1 MAESRRLEGPLP
13 GGGVVTFD
21 AGLPIAAHAEEI
33 ADLIEANQVVVVA
46 GETGSG
52 KTTQLP
58 KICLALGR
66 SRIAHTQPRRIA
78 ARSVAE
84 RVAEEMGVDLG
95 AQVGYQVRFTRRATS
110 ETALTV
116 MTDGVL
122 LAEISHDRDL
132 RAHDTI
138 IIDEAHER
146 SLNIDFLLGYLKQ
159 LLPRRPDLKVIIT
172 SATIDTARFSAH
184 FDDAPVIEVSGRT
197 YPVEVRYRPLD
208 PSERV
213 LPDEDDDTDGDPE
226 GDGPSDPGSAGGPG
240 TAGATDGEVIDQV
253 TGVCRAVQELTH
265 EGDGDILVFLAGE
278 QEIRETAE
286 ALADLKLS
294 HTEILP
300 LFARLSAA
308 EQHRVFTPHTGR
320 RIVLATNVAETS
332 LTVPGIRYVV
342 DPGTA
347 RISRYS
353 VRTKVQRLP
362 IEPVSQASANQRAG
376 RCGRVAPGICIR
388 LYSEDDF
395 ASRPEFTEPEI
406 LRTNLAAVIL
416 QMAEARLGAITDFP
430 FVEAPD
436 RSRIN
441 DGIRLL
447 DELGALK
454 PGHRNA
460 PRLTRIGHQLAR
472 VPLDPRL
479 GRMMLEGAARGSLS
493 EVLVIVAALSIRD
506 VRERPAE
513 KREEAD
519 SFHRRFATEGNL
531 LTTLSAVDAA
541 AGNRVGDWSRV
552 RQSAPV
558 QGRTPS
564 GPPPRHT
571 PHTNTR
577 PGSVPRPGPSAE
589 KGTDTASIDEGGD
602 IMAIHR
608 LWRYLSHQRSRM
620 GSSAFRRMCRA
631 EYINYLRVREWDD
644 LHNQLRQIARELG
657 LRANNSPAPT
667 DRVIVALLSG
677 LLSHIGLAEVRE
689 PSGRGR
695 RRSIGPR
702 EYLGARGTRF
712 AINPGSLL
720 ARRNPEF
727 VVAVELVETSRLW
740 ARTVA
745 PIRPEWVEEVAGP
758 LIKRTWS
765 APHWAASTASVVA
778 TERATLFGVPLWAD
792 RRVNY
797 GRIDP
802 TVSREIFIR
811 SALVERDWHSRH
823 GFLKHNDRVRD
834 EAADLEERSRQRGL
848 VADDD
853 AIFAFYDRRVPEG
866 IVSGSHFDAWWRR
879 VDDRHQ
885 LDLDLDDLVDPDS
898 VDADDFPDQWT
909 VDDLTLPVRYV
920 FDPGSGHDGVTVTIP
935 LALLNRV
942 PTEPFTWQV
951 PGLRTELATELIRSL
966 PKPIRTQLVPAP
978 DRAREALSWLDEHD
992 GDRRAA
998 FTSELGRALRALTGV
1013 VVADDDWDTS
1023 RIPAHLRV
1031 GFDVVDAEGH
1041 TVERHEKRGKAAGGP
1056 TTGKGRGAASG
1067 KHPGQD
1073 YATGRSRTVARSE
1086 DLDSLRTE
1094 LAPKVSRSLTRAA
1107 RQPQVHGAT
1116 TWTFGTLP
1124 ERIDLSRRGA
1134 DAVGYPCLVDEGA
1147 GVGTTVRDSVASQ
1160 RASHAAGVVRLL
1172 LLTLPDPTKWVV
1184 AHMDNRTKLALATS
1198 PYPSV
1203 PALLADARRKAV
1215 SSAAH
1220 AGDLSEVRDSGAFD
1234 ALALTVR
1241 QEQADVMA
1249 RVVRTAG
1256 AVCSATVAA
1265 RRAIATV
1272 ADPVTRQDMTDQV
1285 DDLVF
1290 ENFISATPDPWYD
1303 YMPRW
1308 LEGVSVRVESLA
1320 TSPGR
1325 DPDRMA
1331 ELEPL
1336 LAEYDALCAE
1346 QPEGALP
1353 PQVEEIGFML
1363 EELRVQYFAQRLGTR
1378 VTVSPKRIRRAIARA
1393 RG

>member
-1 MAESRRLEGPLP
+1 MPNSRLEGELP

-21 AGLPIAAHAEEI
+21 TDLPIAAHADEI
-33 ADLIEANQVVVVA
+33 ADLIKHHQVVVVA

-66 SRIAHTQPRRIA
+66 RQIAHTQPRRIA

-84 RVAEEMGVDLG
+84 RVAEEMGVELG
-95 AQVGYQVRFTRRATS
+95 EQVGYQVRFTRRAS
-110 ETALTV
+110 SDTALTV

-132 RAHDTI
+132 CAHDTI

-172 SATIDTARFSAH
+172 SATIDTTRFSAH

-208 PSERV
+208 PSEQIR
-213 LPDEDDDTDGDPE
+213 PDDEDDIDDEDE
-226 GDGPSDPGSAGGPG
+226 LLHRPSAPSLTSPD
-240 TAGATDGEVIDQV
+240 DEVVDQV
-253 TGVCRAVQELTH
+253 TGICRAVQELCR
-265 EGDGDILVFLAGE
+265 EESGDILVFLAGE

-286 ALADLKLS
+286 ALADLNLS
-294 HTEILP
+294 NTEVLP

-332 LTVPGIRYVV
+332 LTVPGIRYVI

-388 LYSEDDF
+388 LYSQTSFE
-395 ASRPEFTEPEI
+395 SRPEFTEPEI

-416 QMAEARLGAITDFP
+416 QMAQARLGAITDFP

-454 PGHRNA
+454 PGHRDA
-460 PRLTRIGHQLAR
+460 PRLTKIGHQLAR

-479 GRMMLEGAARGSLS
+479 GRMLLEGARQGSLA

-506 VRERPAE
+506 VRERPAD

-519 SFHRRFATEGNL
+519 AFHRRFATEANL
-531 LTTLSAVDAA
+531 LQTLQAA
-541 AGNRVGDWSRV
+541 DNTDNNQVGDWSQV
-552 RQSAPV
+552 RRQHIHQEAANTAKP
-558 QGRTPS
+558 
-564 GPPPRHT
+564 GPPARHT
-571 PHTNTR
+571 PHTR
-577 PGSVPRPGPSAE
+577 GKISPRPQAG
-589 KGTDTASIDEGGD
+589 GIDEGGD

-608 LWRYLSHQRSRM
+608 LWRYLRHQRRQM

-644 LHNQLRQIARELG
+644 LHGQLRQIAKELH
-657 LRANNSPAPT
+657 LEVNRTSAPT
-667 DRVIVALLSG
+667 DRVLVALLSG
-677 LLSHIGLAEVRE
+677 LLSHIGLVQLRQPAKRHGQR
-689 PSGRGR
+689 P
-695 RRSIGPR
+695 GPQ
-702 EYLGARGTRF
+702 EYLGARGTKF

-720 ARRNPEF
+720 ARKSPEL

-745 PIRPEWVEEVAGP
+745 AVQPEWVEEVAGP
-758 LIKRTWS
+758 LIRRSW
-765 APHWAASTASVVA
+765 AVPHWAASTASVVA
-778 TERATLFGVPLWAD
+778 TERGTLFGVPLWAD
-792 RRVNY
+792 RRVTY

-802 TVSREIFIR
+802 VASRQIFIR
-811 SALVERDWHSRH
+811 SALVERNWRSDH

-834 EAADLEERSRQRGL
+834 EAADLEERSRQRDL

-853 AIFAFYDRRVPEG
+853 AIFAFYDRRIPDG

-879 VDDRHQ
+879 VQDRHQ
-885 LDLDLDDLVDPDS
+885 LDLSIDDLVDSGS
-898 VDADDFPDQWT
+898 VDADAFPDHWK
-909 VDDLTLPVRYV
+909 VGNLELPVRYV
-920 FDPGSGHDGVTVTIP
+920 FEPGSGHDGVTVTIP
-935 LALLNRV
+935 LALLNQV
-942 PTEPFTWQV
+942 PTAPFSWQV
-951 PGLRTELATELIRSL
+951 PGLRTELATELIRAL
-966 PKPIRTQLVPAP
+966 PKRIRTQLVPAP
-978 DRAREALSWLDEHD
+978 DRARAALTWLEDHD
-992 GDRRAA
+992 ADRHAP
-998 FTSELGRALRALTGV
+998 FTNELGRALRTLTGV
-1013 VVADDDWDTS
+1013 IINPDDWNIAA
-1023 RIPAHLRV
+1023 IPAHLRI
-1031 GFDVVDAEGH
+1031 GFDITDAEGRP
-1041 TVERHEKRGKAAGGP
+1041 VGKKSKKN
-1056 TTGKGRGAASG
+1056 GKDKLKGSQSASI
-1067 KHPGQD
+1067 
-1073 YATGRSRTVARSE
+1073 ARSE
-1086 DLDSLRTE
+1086 DLEALQIV
-1094 LAPKVSRSLTRAA
+1094 LAPKVSQSLTKAA
-1107 RQPQVHGAT
+1107 GQPQIHGAKE
-1116 TWTFGTLP
+1116 WTFDP
-1124 ERIDLSRRGA
+1124 IPKRVDLSRKGP
-1134 DAVGYPCLVDEGA
+1134 DAVGYPCLVDEGDS
-1147 GVGTTVRDSVASQ
+1147 VGTTVLDTPRAQ
-1160 RASHAAGVVRLL
+1160 RTSHASGVVKLL
-1172 LLTLPDPTKWVV
+1172 VLNLPDPTKWVV
-1184 AHMDNRTKLALATS
+1184 THMDNATKLALATS

-1203 PALLADARRKAV
+1203 PALLADARHKAV
-1215 SSAAH
+1215 ASVAQEK
-1220 AGDLSEVRDSGAFD
+1220 AGDLSGIRDKKTFD
-1234 ALALTVR
+1234 DLALVVR
-1241 QEQADVMA
+1241 QDQADRMA

-1256 AVCSATVAA
+1256 RILSRVVAA
-1265 RRAIATV
+1265 RQALATV
-1272 ADPVTRQDMTDQV
+1272 SDPAIHADIVAQI

-1303 YMPRW
+1303 DMPRW
-1308 LEGVSVRVESLA
+1308 IQGVSVRIESLM
-1320 TSPGR
+1320 TNPSR
-1325 DPDRMA
+1325 DPRQMA

-1336 LAEYDALCAE
+1336 LADYDALCEE
-1346 QPEGALP
+1346 QPAGKLP
-1353 PQVEEIGFML
+1353 AEVEEIGFML
-1363 EELRVQYFAQRLGTR
+1363 EELRVQYFAQKLGTR
-1378 VTVSPKRIRRAIARA
+1378 VSVSPKRIRMAIAKLS
-1393 RG
+1393 

>member
-1 MAESRRLEGPLP
+1 MPNSRLEGELP

-21 AGLPIAAHAEEI
+21 TDLPIAAHADEI
-33 ADLIEANQVVVVA
+33 ADLIKHHQVVVVA

-66 SRIAHTQPRRIA
+66 RQIAHTQPRRIA

-84 RVAEEMGVDLG
+84 RVAEEMGVELG
-95 AQVGYQVRFTRRATS
+95 EQVGYQVRFTRRAS
-110 ETALTV
+110 SDTALTV

-132 RAHDTI
+132 CAHDTI

-208 PSERV
+208 PSEQIR
-213 LPDEDDDTDGDPE
+213 PDDEDDIDDEDE
-226 GDGPSDPGSAGGPG
+226 LLHRPSAPSLTSPD
-240 TAGATDGEVIDQV
+240 DEVVDQV
-253 TGVCRAVQELTH
+253 TGICRAVQELCR
-265 EGDGDILVFLAGE
+265 EESGDILVFLAGE

-286 ALADLKLS
+286 ALADLNLS
-294 HTEILP
+294 NTEVLP

-332 LTVPGIRYVV
+332 LTVPGIRYVI

-388 LYSEDDF
+388 LYSQTSFE
-395 ASRPEFTEPEI
+395 SRPEFTEPEI

-416 QMAEARLGAITDFP
+416 QMAQARLGAITDFP

-454 PGHRNA
+454 PGHRDA
-460 PRLTRIGHQLAR
+460 PRLTKIGHQLAR

-479 GRMMLEGAARGSLS
+479 GRMLLEGARQGSLA

-506 VRERPAE
+506 VRERPAD

-519 SFHRRFATEGNL
+519 AFHRRFATEANL
-531 LTTLSAVDAA
+531 LQTLQAA
-541 AGNRVGDWSRV
+541 DNTDNNQVGDWSQV
-552 RQSAPV
+552 RRQHIHQEAANTAKP
-558 QGRTPS
+558 
-564 GPPPRHT
+564 GPPARHT
-571 PHTNTR
+571 PHTR
-577 PGSVPRPGPSAE
+577 GKISPRPQAG
-589 KGTDTASIDEGGD
+589 GIDEGGD

-608 LWRYLSHQRSRM
+608 LWRYLRHQRRQM

-644 LHNQLRQIARELG
+644 LHGQLRQIAKELH
-657 LRANNSPAPT
+657 LEVNRTSAPT
-667 DRVIVALLSG
+667 DRVLVALLSG
-677 LLSHIGLAEVRE
+677 LLSHIGLVQVRQ
-689 PSGRGR
+689 PAKRHGQRP
-695 RRSIGPR
+695 GPQ
-702 EYLGARGTRF
+702 EYLGARGTKF

-720 ARRNPEF
+720 ARKSPEL

-745 PIRPEWVEEVAGP
+745 AVQPEWVEEVAGP
-758 LIKRTWS
+758 LIRRSW
-765 APHWAASTASVVA
+765 AVPHWAASTASVVA
-778 TERATLFGVPLWAD
+778 TERGTLFGVPLWAD
-792 RRVNY
+792 RRVTY

-802 TVSREIFIR
+802 VASRQIFIR
-811 SALVERDWHSRH
+811 SALVERNWRSDH

-853 AIFAFYDRRVPEG
+853 AIFAFYDRRIPDG

-879 VDDRHQ
+879 VQDRHQ
-885 LDLDLDDLVDPDS
+885 LDLSIDDLVDSGS
-898 VDADDFPDQWT
+898 VDADAFPDHWK
-909 VDDLTLPVRYV
+909 VGNLELPVRYV
-920 FDPGSGHDGVTVTIP
+920 FEPGSGHDGVTVTIP
-935 LALLNRV
+935 LALLNQV
-942 PTEPFTWQV
+942 PTAPFSWQV
-951 PGLRTELATELIRSL
+951 PGLRTELATELIRAL
-966 PKPIRTQLVPAP
+966 PKRIRTQLVPAP
-978 DRAREALSWLDEHD
+978 DRARAALTWLEDHD
-992 GDRRAA
+992 ADRHAP
-998 FTSELGRALRALTGV
+998 FTNELGRALRTLTGV
-1013 VVADDDWDTS
+1013 IINPDDWNIAA
-1023 RIPAHLRV
+1023 IPAHLRI
-1031 GFDVVDAEGH
+1031 GFDITDAEGRP
-1041 TVERHEKRGKAAGGP
+1041 VGKKSKNN
-1056 TTGKGRGAASG
+1056 GKDKLKGSQPA
-1067 KHPGQD
+1067 PI
-1073 YATGRSRTVARSE
+1073 ARSE
-1086 DLDSLRTE
+1086 DLDALQTD
-1094 LAPKVSRSLTRAA
+1094 LAPKVSQSLTKAA
-1107 RQPQVHGAT
+1107 GQPQIHGAKE
-1116 TWTFGTLP
+1116 WTFDP
-1124 ERIDLSRRGA
+1124 IPKRVDLSRKGP
-1134 DAVGYPCLVDEGA
+1134 DAVGYPCLVDEGDS
-1147 GVGTTVRDSVASQ
+1147 VGTTVLDTPRAQ
-1160 RASHAAGVVRLL
+1160 RTSHASGVVKLL
-1172 LLTLPDPTKWVV
+1172 VLNLPDPTKWVV
-1184 AHMDNRTKLALATS
+1184 THMDNATKLALATS

-1203 PALLADARRKAV
+1203 PALLADARHKAV
-1215 SSAAH
+1215 ASVAQEK
-1220 AGDLSEVRDSGAFD
+1220 AGDLSGIRDKKTFD
-1234 ALALTVR
+1234 DLALVVR
-1241 QEQADVMA
+1241 QDQADRMA

-1256 AVCSATVAA
+1256 RILSRVVAA
-1265 RRAIATV
+1265 RQALATV
-1272 ADPVTRQDMTDQV
+1272 SDPAIHADIVAQI

-1303 YMPRW
+1303 DMPRW
-1308 LEGVSVRVESLA
+1308 IQGVSVRIESLM
-1320 TSPGR
+1320 TNPSR
-1325 DPDRMA
+1325 DPRQMA

-1336 LAEYDALCAE
+1336 LADYDALCEE
-1346 QPEGALP
+1346 QPAGKLP
-1353 PQVEEIGFML
+1353 AEVEEIGFML
-1363 EELRVQYFAQRLGTR
+1363 EELRVQYFAQKLGTR
-1378 VTVSPKRIRRAIARA
+1378 VSVSPKRIRMAIAKLS
-1393 RG
+1393 

>member
-1 MAESRRLEGPLP
+1 MPNSRLEGELP

-21 AGLPIAAHAEEI
+21 TDLPIAAHADEI
-33 ADLIEANQVVVVA
+33 ADLIKHHQVVVVA

-66 SRIAHTQPRRIA
+66 RQIAHTQPRRIA

-84 RVAEEMGVDLG
+84 RVAEEMGVELG
-95 AQVGYQVRFTRRATS
+95 EQVGYQVRFTRRAS
-110 ETALTV
+110 SDTALTV

-132 RAHDTI
+132 CAHDTI

-208 PSERV
+208 PSEQIR
-213 LPDEDDDTDGDPE
+213 PDDEDDIDDEDE
-226 GDGPSDPGSAGGPG
+226 LLHRPSAPSLTSPD
-240 TAGATDGEVIDQV
+240 DEVVDQV
-253 TGVCRAVQELTH
+253 TGICRAVQELCR
-265 EGDGDILVFLAGE
+265 EESGDILVFLAGE

-286 ALADLKLS
+286 ALADLNLS
-294 HTEILP
+294 NTEVLP

-332 LTVPGIRYVV
+332 LTVPGIRYVI

-388 LYSEDDF
+388 LYSQTSFE
-395 ASRPEFTEPEI
+395 SRPEFTEPEI

-416 QMAEARLGAITDFP
+416 QMAQARLGAITDFP

-454 PGHRNA
+454 PGHRDA
-460 PRLTRIGHQLAR
+460 PRLTKIGHQLAR

-479 GRMMLEGAARGSLS
+479 GRMLLEGARQGSLA

-506 VRERPAE
+506 VRERPAD

-519 SFHRRFATEGNL
+519 AFHRRFATEANL
-531 LTTLSAVDAA
+531 LQTLQAA
-541 AGNRVGDWSRV
+541 DNTDNNQVGDWSQV
-552 RQSAPV
+552 RRQHIHQEAANTAKP
-558 QGRTPS
+558 
-564 GPPPRHT
+564 GPPARHT
-571 PHTNTR
+571 PHTR
-577 PGSVPRPGPSAE
+577 GKISPRPQAG
-589 KGTDTASIDEGGD
+589 GIDEGGD

-608 LWRYLSHQRSRM
+608 LWRYLRHQRRQM

-644 LHNQLRQIARELG
+644 LHGQLRQIAKELH
-657 LRANNSPAPT
+657 LEVNRTSAPT
-667 DRVIVALLSG
+667 DRVLVALLSG
-677 LLSHIGLAEVRE
+677 LLSHIGLVQVRQSAKRHGQR
-689 PSGRGR
+689 P
-695 RRSIGPR
+695 GPQ
-702 EYLGARGTRF
+702 EYLGARGTKF

-720 ARRNPEF
+720 ARKSPEL

-745 PIRPEWVEEVAGP
+745 AVQPEWVEEVAGP
-758 LIKRTWS
+758 LIRRSW
-765 APHWAASTASVVA
+765 AVPHWAASTASVVA
-778 TERATLFGVPLWAD
+778 TERGTLFGVPLWAD
-792 RRVNY
+792 RRVTY

-802 TVSREIFIR
+802 VASRQIFIR
-811 SALVERDWHSRH
+811 SALVERNWRSDH

-853 AIFAFYDRRVPEG
+853 AIFAFYDRRIPDG

-879 VDDRHQ
+879 VQDRHQ
-885 LDLDLDDLVDPDS
+885 LDLSIDDLVDSGS
-898 VDADDFPDQWT
+898 VDADAFPDHWK
-909 VDDLTLPVRYV
+909 VGNLELPVRYV
-920 FDPGSGHDGVTVTIP
+920 FEPGSGHDGVTVTIP
-935 LALLNRV
+935 LALLNQV
-942 PTEPFTWQV
+942 PTAPFSWQV
-951 PGLRTELATELIRSL
+951 PGLRTELATELIRAL
-966 PKPIRTQLVPAP
+966 PKRIRTQLVPAP
-978 DRAREALSWLDEHD
+978 DRARAALTWLEDHD
-992 GDRRAA
+992 ADRHAP
-998 FTSELGRALRALTGV
+998 FTNELGRALRTLTGV
-1013 VVADDDWDTS
+1013 IINPDDWNIAA
-1023 RIPAHLRV
+1023 IPAHLRI
-1031 GFDVVDAEGH
+1031 GFDITDAEGRP
-1041 TVERHEKRGKAAGGP
+1041 VGKKSKKN
-1056 TTGKGRGAASG
+1056 GKDKLKGSQSASI
-1067 KHPGQD
+1067 
-1073 YATGRSRTVARSE
+1073 ARSE
-1086 DLDSLRTE
+1086 DLEVLQIV
-1094 LAPKVSRSLTRAA
+1094 LAPKVSQSLTKAA
-1107 RQPQVHGAT
+1107 GQPQIHGAKE
-1116 TWTFGTLP
+1116 WTFDP
-1124 ERIDLSRRGA
+1124 IPKRVDLSRKGP
-1134 DAVGYPCLVDEGA
+1134 DAVGYPCLVDEGDS
-1147 GVGTTVRDSVASQ
+1147 VGTTVLDTPRAQ
-1160 RASHAAGVVRLL
+1160 RTSHASGVVKLL
-1172 LLTLPDPTKWVV
+1172 VLNLPDPTKWVV
-1184 AHMDNRTKLALATS
+1184 THMDNATKLALATS

-1203 PALLADARRKAV
+1203 PALLADARHKAV
-1215 SSAAH
+1215 ASVAQEK
-1220 AGDLSEVRDSGAFD
+1220 AGDLSGIRDKKTFD
-1234 ALALTVR
+1234 DLALVVR
-1241 QEQADVMA
+1241 QDQADRMA

-1256 AVCSATVAA
+1256 RILSRVVAA
-1265 RRAIATV
+1265 RQALATV
-1272 ADPVTRQDMTDQV
+1272 SDPAIHADIVAQI

-1303 YMPRW
+1303 DMPRW
-1308 LEGVSVRVESLA
+1308 IQGVSVRIESLM
-1320 TSPGR
+1320 TNPSR
-1325 DPDRMA
+1325 DPRQMA

-1336 LAEYDALCAE
+1336 LADYDALCEE
-1346 QPEGALP
+1346 QPAGKLP
-1353 PQVEEIGFML
+1353 AEVEEIGFML
-1363 EELRVQYFAQRLGTR
+1363 EELRVQYFAQKLGTR
-1378 VTVSPKRIRRAIARA
+1378 VSVSPKRIRMAIAKLS
-1393 RG
+1393 

>member
-1 MAESRRLEGPLP
+1 MPNSRLEGELP

-21 AGLPIAAHAEEI
+21 TDLPIAAHADEI
-33 ADLIEANQVVVVA
+33 ADLIKHHQVVVVA

-66 SRIAHTQPRRIA
+66 RQIAHTQPRRIA

-84 RVAEEMGVDLG
+84 RVAEEMGVELG
-95 AQVGYQVRFTRRATS
+95 EQVGYQVRFTRRAS
-110 ETALTV
+110 SDTALTV

-132 RAHDTI
+132 CAHDTI

-172 SATIDTARFSAH
+172 SATIDTTRFSAH

-208 PSERV
+208 PSEQIR
-213 LPDEDDDTDGDPE
+213 PDDEDDIDDEDE
-226 GDGPSDPGSAGGPG
+226 LLHRPSAPSLTSPD
-240 TAGATDGEVIDQV
+240 DEVVDQV
-253 TGVCRAVQELTH
+253 TGICRAVQELCR
-265 EGDGDILVFLAGE
+265 EESGDILVFLAGE

-286 ALADLKLS
+286 ALADLNLS
-294 HTEILP
+294 NTEVLP

-332 LTVPGIRYVV
+332 LTVPGIRYVI

-388 LYSEDDF
+388 LYSQTSFE
-395 ASRPEFTEPEI
+395 SRPEFTEPEI

-416 QMAEARLGAITDFP
+416 QMAQARLGAITDFP

-454 PGHRNA
+454 PGHRDA
-460 PRLTRIGHQLAR
+460 PRLTKIGHQLAR

-479 GRMMLEGAARGSLS
+479 GRMLLEGARQGSLA

-506 VRERPAE
+506 VRERPAD

-519 SFHRRFATEGNL
+519 AFHRRFATEANL
-531 LTTLSAVDAA
+531 LQTLQAA
-541 AGNRVGDWSRV
+541 DNTDNNQVGDWSQV
-552 RQSAPV
+552 RRQHIHQEAANTAKP
-558 QGRTPS
+558 
-564 GPPPRHT
+564 GPPARHT
-571 PHTNTR
+571 PHTR
-577 PGSVPRPGPSAE
+577 GKISPRPQAG
-589 KGTDTASIDEGGD
+589 GIDEGGD

-608 LWRYLSHQRSRM
+608 LWRYLRHQRRQM

-644 LHNQLRQIARELG
+644 LHGQLRQIAKELH
-657 LRANNSPAPT
+657 LEVNRTSAPT
-667 DRVIVALLSG
+667 DRVLVALLSG
-677 LLSHIGLAEVRE
+677 LLSHIGLVQVRQ
-689 PSGRGR
+689 PAKRHGQRP
-695 RRSIGPR
+695 GPQ
-702 EYLGARGTRF
+702 EYLGARGTKF

-720 ARRNPEF
+720 ARKSPEL

-745 PIRPEWVEEVAGP
+745 AVQPEWVEEVAGP
-758 LIKRTWS
+758 LIRRSW
-765 APHWAASTASVVA
+765 AVPHWAASTASVVA
-778 TERATLFGVPLWAD
+778 TERGTLFGVPLWAD
-792 RRVNY
+792 RRVTY

-802 TVSREIFIR
+802 VASRQIFIR
-811 SALVERDWHSRH
+811 SALVERNWRSDH

-834 EAADLEERSRQRGL
+834 EAADLEERSRQRDL

-853 AIFAFYDRRVPEG
+853 AIFAFYDRRIPDG

-879 VDDRHQ
+879 VQDRHQ
-885 LDLDLDDLVDPDS
+885 LDLSIDDLVDSGS
-898 VDADDFPDQWT
+898 VDADAFPDHWK
-909 VDDLTLPVRYV
+909 VGNLELPVRYV
-920 FDPGSGHDGVTVTIP
+920 FVPGSGHDGVTVTIP
-935 LALLNRV
+935 LALLNQV
-942 PTEPFTWQV
+942 PTAPFSWQV
-951 PGLRTELATELIRSL
+951 PGLRTELATELIRAL
-966 PKPIRTQLVPAP
+966 PKRIRTQLVPAP
-978 DRAREALSWLDEHD
+978 DRARAALTWLEDHD
-992 GDRRAA
+992 ADRHAP
-998 FTSELGRALRALTGV
+998 FTNELGRALRTLTGV
-1013 VVADDDWDTS
+1013 IINPDDWNIAA
-1023 RIPAHLRV
+1023 IPAHLRI
-1031 GFDVVDAEGH
+1031 GFDITDAEGRP
-1041 TVERHEKRGKAAGGP
+1041 VGKKSRKN
-1056 TTGKGRGAASG
+1056 GKDKLKGSQSASI
-1067 KHPGQD
+1067 
-1073 YATGRSRTVARSE
+1073 ARSE
-1086 DLDSLRTE
+1086 DLEVLQIV
-1094 LAPKVSRSLTRAA
+1094 LAPKVSQSLTKAA
-1107 RQPQVHGAT
+1107 GQPQIHGAKE
-1116 TWTFGTLP
+1116 WTFDP
-1124 ERIDLSRRGA
+1124 IPKRVDLSRKGP
-1134 DAVGYPCLVDEGA
+1134 DAVGYPCLVDEGDS
-1147 GVGTTVRDSVASQ
+1147 VGTTVLDTPRAQ
-1160 RASHAAGVVRLL
+1160 RTSHASGVVKLL
-1172 LLTLPDPTKWVV
+1172 VLNLPDPTKWVV
-1184 AHMDNRTKLALATS
+1184 THMDNATKLALATS

-1203 PALLADARRKAV
+1203 PALLADARHKAV
-1215 SSAAH
+1215 ASVAQEK
-1220 AGDLSEVRDSGAFD
+1220 AGDLSGIRDKKTFD
-1234 ALALTVR
+1234 DLALVVR
-1241 QEQADVMA
+1241 QDQADRMA

-1256 AVCSATVAA
+1256 RILSRVVAA
-1265 RRAIATV
+1265 RQALATV
-1272 ADPVTRQDMTDQV
+1272 SDPAIHADIVAQIN
-1285 DDLVF
+1285 DLVF

-1303 YMPRW
+1303 DMPRW
-1308 LEGVSVRVESLA
+1308 IQGVSVRIESLM
-1320 TSPGR
+1320 TNPSR
-1325 DPDRMA
+1325 DPRQMA

-1336 LAEYDALCAE
+1336 LADYDALCEE
-1346 QPEGALP
+1346 QPAGKLP
-1353 PQVEEIGFML
+1353 AEVEEIGFML
-1363 EELRVQYFAQRLGTR
+1363 EELRVQYFAQKLGTR
-1378 VTVSPKRIRRAIARA
+1378 VSVSPKRIRMAIAKLS
-1393 RG
+1393 

>member
-1 MAESRRLEGPLP
+1 MPNSRLEGELP

-21 AGLPIAAHAEEI
+21 TDLPIAAHADEI
-33 ADLIEANQVVVVA
+33 ADLIKHHQVVVVA

-66 SRIAHTQPRRIA
+66 RQIAHTQPRRIA

-84 RVAEEMGVDLG
+84 RVAEEMGVELG
-95 AQVGYQVRFTRRATS
+95 EQVGYQVRFTRRAS
-110 ETALTV
+110 SDTALTV

-132 RAHDTI
+132 CAHDTI

-208 PSERV
+208 PSEQIR
-213 LPDEDDDTDGDPE
+213 PDDEDDIDDEDE
-226 GDGPSDPGSAGGPG
+226 LLHRPSAPSLTSPD
-240 TAGATDGEVIDQV
+240 DEVVDQV
-253 TGVCRAVQELTH
+253 TGICRAVQELCR
-265 EGDGDILVFLAGE
+265 EESGDILVFLAGE

-286 ALADLKLS
+286 ALADLNLS
-294 HTEILP
+294 NTEVLP

-332 LTVPGIRYVV
+332 LTVPGIRYVI

-388 LYSEDDF
+388 LYSQTSFE
-395 ASRPEFTEPEI
+395 SRPEFTEPEI

-416 QMAEARLGAITDFP
+416 QMAQARLGAITDFP

-454 PGHRNA
+454 PGHRDA
-460 PRLTRIGHQLAR
+460 PRLTKIGHQLAR

-479 GRMMLEGAARGSLS
+479 GRMLLEGARQGSLA

-506 VRERPAE
+506 VRERPAD

-519 SFHRRFATEGNL
+519 AFHRRFATEANL
-531 LTTLSAVDAA
+531 LQTLQAA
-541 AGNRVGDWSRV
+541 DNTDNNRVGDWSQV
-552 RQSAPV
+552 RRQHIHQEAANTAKP
-558 QGRTPS
+558 
-564 GPPPRHT
+564 GPPARHT
-571 PHTNTR
+571 PHTR
-577 PGSVPRPGPSAE
+577 GKISPRPQAG
-589 KGTDTASIDEGGD
+589 GIDEGGD

-608 LWRYLSHQRSRM
+608 LWRYLRHQRRQM

-644 LHNQLRQIARELG
+644 LHGQLRQIAKELH
-657 LRANNSPAPT
+657 LEVNRTSAPT
-667 DRVIVALLSG
+667 DRVLVALLSG
-677 LLSHIGLAEVRE
+677 LLSHIGLVQVRQ
-689 PSGRGR
+689 PAKRHGQRP
-695 RRSIGPR
+695 GPQ
-702 EYLGARGTRF
+702 EYLGARGTKF

-720 ARRNPEF
+720 ARKSPEL

-745 PIRPEWVEEVAGP
+745 AVQPEWVEEVAGP
-758 LIKRTWS
+758 LIRRSW
-765 APHWAASTASVVA
+765 AVPHWAASTASVVA
-778 TERATLFGVPLWAD
+778 TERGTLFGVPLWAD
-792 RRVNY
+792 RRVTY

-802 TVSREIFIR
+802 VASRQIFIR
-811 SALVERDWHSRH
+811 SALVERNWRSDH

-834 EAADLEERSRQRGL
+834 EAADLEERSRQRDL

-853 AIFAFYDRRVPEG
+853 AIFAFYDRRIPDG

-879 VDDRHQ
+879 VQDRHQ
-885 LDLDLDDLVDPDS
+885 LDLSIDDLVDSGS
-898 VDADDFPDQWT
+898 VDADAFPDHWK
-909 VDDLTLPVRYV
+909 VGNLELPVRYV
-920 FDPGSGHDGVTVTIP
+920 FEPGSGHDGVTVTIP
-935 LALLNRV
+935 LALLNQV
-942 PTEPFTWQV
+942 PTAPFSWQV
-951 PGLRTELATELIRSL
+951 PGLRTELATELIRAL
-966 PKPIRTQLVPAP
+966 PKRIRTQLVPAP
-978 DRAREALSWLDEHD
+978 DRARAALTWLEDHD
-992 GDRRAA
+992 ADRHAP
-998 FTSELGRALRALTGV
+998 FTNELGRALRTLTGV
-1013 VVADDDWDTS
+1013 IINPDDWNIAA
-1023 RIPAHLRV
+1023 IPAHLRI
-1031 GFDVVDAEGH
+1031 GFDITDAEGRP
-1041 TVERHEKRGKAAGGP
+1041 VGKKSRKN
-1056 TTGKGRGAASG
+1056 GKDKLKGSQSASI
-1067 KHPGQD
+1067 
-1073 YATGRSRTVARSE
+1073 ARSE
-1086 DLDSLRTE
+1086 DLEALQIV
-1094 LAPKVSRSLTRAA
+1094 LAPKVSQSLTKAA
-1107 RQPQVHGAT
+1107 GQPQIHGAKE
-1116 TWTFGTLP
+1116 WTFDP
-1124 ERIDLSRRGA
+1124 IPKRVDLSRKGP
-1134 DAVGYPCLVDEGA
+1134 DAVGYPCLVDEGDS
-1147 GVGTTVRDSVASQ
+1147 VGTTVLDTPRAQ
-1160 RASHAAGVVRLL
+1160 RTSHASGVVKLL
-1172 LLTLPDPTKWVV
+1172 ILNLPDPTKWVV
-1184 AHMDNRTKLALATS
+1184 THMDNATKLALATS

-1203 PALLADARRKAV
+1203 SALLADARHKAV
-1215 SSAAH
+1215 ASVAQEK
-1220 AGDLSEVRDSGAFD
+1220 AGDLSGIRDKKTFD
-1234 ALALTVR
+1234 DLALVVR
-1241 QEQADVMA
+1241 QDQADRMA

-1256 AVCSATVAA
+1256 RILSRVVAA
-1265 RRAIATV
+1265 RQALATV
-1272 ADPVTRQDMTDQV
+1272 SDPAIHADIVAQI

-1303 YMPRW
+1303 DMPRW
-1308 LEGVSVRVESLA
+1308 IQGVSVRIESLM
-1320 TSPGR
+1320 TNPSS
-1325 DPDRMA
+1325 DPRQMA

-1336 LAEYDALCAE
+1336 LADYDALCEE
-1346 QPEGALP
+1346 QPAGKLP
-1353 PQVEEIGFML
+1353 AEVEEIGFML
-1363 EELRVQYFAQRLGTR
+1363 EELRVQYFAQKLGTR
-1378 VTVSPKRIRRAIARA
+1378 VSVSPKRIRMAIAKLS
-1393 RG
+1393 

>member
-1 MAESRRLEGPLP
+1 MPNSRLEGELP

-21 AGLPIAAHAEEI
+21 TDLPIAAHADEI
-33 ADLIEANQVVVVA
+33 ADLIKHHQVVVVA

-66 SRIAHTQPRRIA
+66 RQIAHTQPRRIA

-84 RVAEEMGVDLG
+84 RVAEEMGVELG
-95 AQVGYQVRFTRRATS
+95 EQVGYQVRFTRRAS
-110 ETALTV
+110 SDTALTV

-132 RAHDTI
+132 CAHDTI

-208 PSERV
+208 PSEQIR
-213 LPDEDDDTDGDPE
+213 PDDEDDIDDEDE
-226 GDGPSDPGSAGGPG
+226 LLHRPSAPSLTSPD
-240 TAGATDGEVIDQV
+240 DEVVDQV
-253 TGVCRAVQELTH
+253 TGICRAVQELCR
-265 EGDGDILVFLAGE
+265 EESGDILVFLAGE

-286 ALADLKLS
+286 ALADLNLS
-294 HTEILP
+294 NTEVLP

-332 LTVPGIRYVV
+332 LTVPGIRYVI

-388 LYSEDDF
+388 LYSQTSFE
-395 ASRPEFTEPEI
+395 SRPEFTEPEI

-416 QMAEARLGAITDFP
+416 QMAQARLGAITDFP

-454 PGHRNA
+454 PGHRDA
-460 PRLTRIGHQLAR
+460 PRLTKIGHQLAR

-479 GRMMLEGAARGSLS
+479 GRMLLEGARQGSLA

-506 VRERPAE
+506 VRERPAD

-519 SFHRRFATEGNL
+519 AFHRRFATEANL
-531 LTTLSAVDAA
+531 LQTLQAA
-541 AGNRVGDWSRV
+541 DNTDNNQVGDWSQV
-552 RQSAPV
+552 RRQHIHQEAANTAKP
-558 QGRTPS
+558 
-564 GPPPRHT
+564 GPPARHT
-571 PHTNTR
+571 PHTR
-577 PGSVPRPGPSAE
+577 GKISPRPQAG
-589 KGTDTASIDEGGD
+589 GIDEGGD

-608 LWRYLSHQRSRM
+608 LWRYLRHQRRQM

-644 LHNQLRQIARELG
+644 LHGQLRQIAKELH
-657 LRANNSPAPT
+657 LEVNRTSAPT
-667 DRVIVALLSG
+667 DRVLVALLSG
-677 LLSHIGLAEVRE
+677 LLSHIGLVQVRQ
-689 PSGRGR
+689 PAKRHGQRP
-695 RRSIGPR
+695 GPQ
-702 EYLGARGTRF
+702 EYLGARGTKF

-720 ARRNPEF
+720 ARKSPEL

-745 PIRPEWVEEVAGP
+745 AVQPEWVEEVAGP
-758 LIKRTWS
+758 LIRRSW
-765 APHWAASTASVVA
+765 AVPHWAASTASVVA
-778 TERATLFGVPLWAD
+778 TERGTLFGVPLWAD
-792 RRVNY
+792 RRVTY

-802 TVSREIFIR
+802 VASRQIFIR
-811 SALVERDWHSRH
+811 SALVERNWRSDH

-834 EAADLEERSRQRGL
+834 EAADLEERSRQRDL

-853 AIFAFYDRRVPEG
+853 AIFAFYDRRIPDG

-879 VDDRHQ
+879 VQDRHQ
-885 LDLDLDDLVDPDS
+885 LDLSIDDLVDSGS
-898 VDADDFPDQWT
+898 VDADAFPDHWK
-909 VDDLTLPVRYV
+909 VGNLELPVRYV
-920 FDPGSGHDGVTVTIP
+920 FEPGSGHDGVTVTIP
-935 LALLNRV
+935 LALLNQV
-942 PTEPFTWQV
+942 PTAPFSWQV
-951 PGLRTELATELIRSL
+951 PGLRTELATELIRAL
-966 PKPIRTQLVPAP
+966 PKRIRTQLVPAP
-978 DRAREALSWLDEHD
+978 DRARAALTWLEDHD
-992 GDRRAA
+992 ADRHAP
-998 FTSELGRALRALTGV
+998 FTNELGRALRTLTGV
-1013 VVADDDWDTS
+1013 IINPDDWNIAA
-1023 RIPAHLRV
+1023 IPAHLRI
-1031 GFDVVDAEGH
+1031 GFDITDAEGRP
-1041 TVERHEKRGKAAGGP
+1041 VGKKSKKN
-1056 TTGKGRGAASG
+1056 GKDKLKGSQPALI
-1067 KHPGQD
+1067 
-1073 YATGRSRTVARSE
+1073 ARSE
-1086 DLDSLRTE
+1086 DLDALQTD
-1094 LAPKVSRSLTRAA
+1094 LAPKVSQSLTKAA
-1107 RQPQVHGAT
+1107 GQPQIHGAKE
-1116 TWTFGTLP
+1116 WTFDP
-1124 ERIDLSRRGA
+1124 IPKRVDLSRKGP
-1134 DAVGYPCLVDEGA
+1134 DAVGYPCLVDEGDS
-1147 GVGTTVRDSVASQ
+1147 VGTTVLDTPRAQ
-1160 RASHAAGVVRLL
+1160 RTSHASGVVKLL
-1172 LLTLPDPTKWVV
+1172 VLNLPDPTKWVV
-1184 AHMDNRTKLALATS
+1184 THMDNATKLALATS

-1203 PALLADARRKAV
+1203 PALLADARHKAV
-1215 SSAAH
+1215 ASVAQEK
-1220 AGDLSEVRDSGAFD
+1220 AGDLSGIRDKKTFD
-1234 ALALTVR
+1234 DLALVVR
-1241 QEQADVMA
+1241 QDQADRMA

-1256 AVCSATVAA
+1256 RILSRVVAA
-1265 RRAIATV
+1265 RQALATV
-1272 ADPVTRQDMTDQV
+1272 SDPAIHADIVAQIN
-1285 DDLVF
+1285 DLVF

-1303 YMPRW
+1303 DMPRW
-1308 LEGVSVRVESLA
+1308 IQGVSVRIESLM
-1320 TSPGR
+1320 TNPSR
-1325 DPDRMA
+1325 DPRQMA

-1336 LAEYDALCAE
+1336 LADYDALCEE
-1346 QPEGALP
+1346 QPAGKLP
-1353 PQVEEIGFML
+1353 AEVEEIGFML
-1363 EELRVQYFAQRLGTR
+1363 EELRVQYFAQKLGTR
-1378 VTVSPKRIRRAIARA
+1378 VSVSPKRIRMAIAKLS
-1393 RG
+1393 

>member
-1 MAESRRLEGPLP
+1 MPNSRLEGELP

-21 AGLPIAAHAEEI
+21 TDLPIAAHADEI
-33 ADLIEANQVVVVA
+33 ADLIKHHQVVVVA

-66 SRIAHTQPRRIA
+66 RQIAHTQPRRIA

-84 RVAEEMGVDLG
+84 RVAEEMGVELG
-95 AQVGYQVRFTRRATS
+95 EQVGYQVRFTRRAS
-110 ETALTV
+110 SDTALTV

-132 RAHDTI
+132 CAHDTI

-208 PSERV
+208 PSEQIR
-213 LPDEDDDTDGDPE
+213 PDDEDDIDDEDE
-226 GDGPSDPGSAGGPG
+226 LLHRPSAPSLTSPD
-240 TAGATDGEVIDQV
+240 DEVVDQV
-253 TGVCRAVQELTH
+253 TGICRAVQELCR
-265 EGDGDILVFLAGE
+265 EESGDILVFLAGE

-286 ALADLKLS
+286 ALADLNLS
-294 HTEILP
+294 NTEVLP

-332 LTVPGIRYVV
+332 LTVPGIRYVI

-353 VRTKVQRLP
+353 VRTKVQCLP

-388 LYSEDDF
+388 LYSQTSFE
-395 ASRPEFTEPEI
+395 SRPEFTEPEI

-416 QMAEARLGAITDFP
+416 QMAQARLGAITDFP

-454 PGHRNA
+454 PGHRDA
-460 PRLTRIGHQLAR
+460 PRLTKIGHQLAR

-479 GRMMLEGAARGSLS
+479 GRMLLEGARQGSLA

-506 VRERPAE
+506 VRERPAD

-519 SFHRRFATEGNL
+519 AFHRRFATEANL
-531 LTTLSAVDAA
+531 LQTLQAA
-541 AGNRVGDWSRV
+541 DNTDNNQVGDWSQV
-552 RQSAPV
+552 RRQHIHQEAANTAKP
-558 QGRTPS
+558 
-564 GPPPRHT
+564 GPPARHT
-571 PHTNTR
+571 PHTR
-577 PGSVPRPGPSAE
+577 GKISPRPQAG
-589 KGTDTASIDEGGD
+589 GIDEGGD

-608 LWRYLSHQRSRM
+608 LWRYLRHQRRQM

-644 LHNQLRQIARELG
+644 LHGQLRQIAKELH
-657 LRANNSPAPT
+657 LEVNRTSAPT
-667 DRVIVALLSG
+667 DRVLVALLSG
-677 LLSHIGLAEVRE
+677 LLSHIGLVQVRQ
-689 PSGRGR
+689 PAKRHGQRP
-695 RRSIGPR
+695 GPQ
-702 EYLGARGTRF
+702 EYLGARGTKF

-720 ARRNPEF
+720 ARKSPEL

-745 PIRPEWVEEVAGP
+745 AVQPEWVEEVAGP
-758 LIKRTWS
+758 LIRRSW
-765 APHWAASTASVVA
+765 AVPHWAASTASVVA
-778 TERATLFGVPLWAD
+778 TERGTLFGVPLWAD
-792 RRVNY
+792 RRVTY

-802 TVSREIFIR
+802 VASRQIFIR
-811 SALVERDWHSRH
+811 SALVERNWRSDH

-853 AIFAFYDRRVPEG
+853 AIFAFYDRRIPDG

-879 VDDRHQ
+879 VQDRHQ
-885 LDLDLDDLVDPDS
+885 LDLSIDDLVDSGS
-898 VDADDFPDQWT
+898 VDADAFPDHWK
-909 VDDLTLPVRYV
+909 VGNLELPVRYV
-920 FDPGSGHDGVTVTIP
+920 FEPGSGHDGVTVTIP
-935 LALLNRV
+935 LALLNQV
-942 PTEPFTWQV
+942 PTAPFSWQV
-951 PGLRTELATELIRSL
+951 PGLRTELATELIRAL
-966 PKPIRTQLVPAP
+966 PKRIRTQLVPAP
-978 DRAREALSWLDEHD
+978 DRARAALTWLEDHD
-992 GDRRAA
+992 ADRHAP
-998 FTSELGRALRALTGV
+998 FTNELGRALRTLTGV
-1013 VVADDDWDTS
+1013 IINPDDWNIAA
-1023 RIPAHLRV
+1023 IPAHLRI
-1031 GFDVVDAEGH
+1031 GFDITDAEGRP
-1041 TVERHEKRGKAAGGP
+1041 VGKKSRKN
-1056 TTGKGRGAASG
+1056 GKDKLKGSQSASI
-1067 KHPGQD
+1067 
-1073 YATGRSRTVARSE
+1073 ARSE
-1086 DLDSLRTE
+1086 DLEALQIV
-1094 LAPKVSRSLTRAA
+1094 LAPKVSQSLTKAA
-1107 RQPQVHGAT
+1107 GQPQIHGAKE
-1116 TWTFGTLP
+1116 WTFDP
-1124 ERIDLSRRGA
+1124 IPKRVDLSRKGP
-1134 DAVGYPCLVDEGA
+1134 DAVGYPCLVDEGDS
-1147 GVGTTVRDSVASQ
+1147 VGTTVLDTPRAQ
-1160 RASHAAGVVRLL
+1160 RTSHASGVVKLL
-1172 LLTLPDPTKWVV
+1172 VLNLPDPTKWVV
-1184 AHMDNRTKLALATS
+1184 THMDNATKLALATS

-1203 PALLADARRKAV
+1203 PALLADARHKAV
-1215 SSAAH
+1215 ASVAQEK
-1220 AGDLSEVRDSGAFD
+1220 AGDLSGIRDKKTFD
-1234 ALALTVR
+1234 DLALVVR
-1241 QEQADVMA
+1241 QDQADRMA

-1256 AVCSATVAA
+1256 RILSRVVAA
-1265 RRAIATV
+1265 RQALATV
-1272 ADPVTRQDMTDQV
+1272 SDPAIHADIVAQIN
-1285 DDLVF
+1285 DLVF

-1303 YMPRW
+1303 DMPRW
-1308 LEGVSVRVESLA
+1308 IQGVSVRIESLM
-1320 TSPGR
+1320 TNPSR
-1325 DPDRMA
+1325 DPRQMA

-1336 LAEYDALCAE
+1336 LADYDALCEE
-1346 QPEGALP
+1346 QPAGKLP
-1353 PQVEEIGFML
+1353 AAVEEIGFML
-1363 EELRVQYFAQRLGTR
+1363 EELRVQYFAQKLGTR
-1378 VTVSPKRIRRAIARA
+1378 VSVSPKRIRMAIAKLS
-1393 RG
+1393 

>member
-1 MAESRRLEGPLP
+1 MPNSRLEGELP

-21 AGLPIAAHAEEI
+21 TDLPIAAHADEI
-33 ADLIEANQVVVVA
+33 ADLIKHHQVVVVA

-66 SRIAHTQPRRIA
+66 RQIAHTQPRRIA

-84 RVAEEMGVDLG
+84 RVAEEMGVELG
-95 AQVGYQVRFTRRATS
+95 EQVGYQVRFTRRAS
-110 ETALTV
+110 SDTALTV

-132 RAHDTI
+132 CAHDTI

-208 PSERV
+208 PSEQIR
-213 LPDEDDDTDGDPE
+213 PDDEDDIDDEDE
-226 GDGPSDPGSAGGPG
+226 LLHRPSAPSLTSPD
-240 TAGATDGEVIDQV
+240 DEVVDQV
-253 TGVCRAVQELTH
+253 TGICRAVQELCR
-265 EGDGDILVFLAGE
+265 EESGDILVFLAGE

-286 ALADLKLS
+286 ALADLNLS
-294 HTEILP
+294 NTEVLP

-332 LTVPGIRYVV
+332 LTVPGIRYVI

-388 LYSEDDF
+388 LYSQTSFE
-395 ASRPEFTEPEI
+395 SRPEFTEPEI

-416 QMAEARLGAITDFP
+416 QMAQARLGAITDFP

-454 PGHRNA
+454 PGHRDA
-460 PRLTRIGHQLAR
+460 PRLTKIGHQLAR

-479 GRMMLEGAARGSLS
+479 GRMLLEGARQGSLA

-506 VRERPAE
+506 VRERPAD

-519 SFHRRFATEGNL
+519 AFHRRFATEANL
-531 LTTLSAVDAA
+531 LQTLQAA
-541 AGNRVGDWSRV
+541 DNTDNNQVGDWSQV
-552 RQSAPV
+552 RRQHIHQEAANTAKP
-558 QGRTPS
+558 
-564 GPPPRHT
+564 GPPARHT
-571 PHTNTR
+571 PHTR
-577 PGSVPRPGPSAE
+577 GKISPRPQAG
-589 KGTDTASIDEGGD
+589 GIDEGGD

-608 LWRYLSHQRSRM
+608 LWRYLRHQRRQM

-644 LHNQLRQIARELG
+644 LHGQLRQIAKELH
-657 LRANNSPAPT
+657 LEVNRTSAPT
-667 DRVIVALLSG
+667 DRVLVALLSG
-677 LLSHIGLAEVRE
+677 LLSHIGLVQVRQ
-689 PSGRGR
+689 PAKRHGQRP
-695 RRSIGPR
+695 GPQ
-702 EYLGARGTRF
+702 EYLGARGTKF

-720 ARRNPEF
+720 ARKSPEL

-745 PIRPEWVEEVAGP
+745 AVQPEWVEEVAGP
-758 LIKRTWS
+758 LIRRSW
-765 APHWAASTASVVA
+765 AVPHWAASTASVVA
-778 TERATLFGVPLWAD
+778 TERGTLFGVPLWAD
-792 RRVNY
+792 RRVTY

-802 TVSREIFIR
+802 VASRQIFIR
-811 SALVERDWHSRH
+811 SALVERNWRSDH

-834 EAADLEERSRQRGL
+834 EAADLEERSRQRDL

-853 AIFAFYDRRVPEG
+853 AIFAFYDRRIPDG

-879 VDDRHQ
+879 VQDRHQ
-885 LDLDLDDLVDPDS
+885 LDLSIDDLVDSGS
-898 VDADDFPDQWT
+898 VDADAFPDHWK
-909 VDDLTLPVRYV
+909 VGNLELPVRYV
-920 FDPGSGHDGVTVTIP
+920 FEPGSGHDGVTVTIP
-935 LALLNRV
+935 LALLNQV
-942 PTEPFTWQV
+942 PTAPFSWQV
-951 PGLRTELATELIRSL
+951 PGLRTELATELIRAL
-966 PKPIRTQLVPAP
+966 PKRIRTQLVPAP
-978 DRAREALSWLDEHD
+978 DRARAALTWLEDHD
-992 GDRRAA
+992 ADRHAP
-998 FTSELGRALRALTGV
+998 FTNELGRALRTLTGV
-1013 VVADDDWDTS
+1013 IINPDDWNTAA
-1023 RIPAHLRV
+1023 IPAHLRI
-1031 GFDVVDAEGH
+1031 GFDITDAEGRP
-1041 TVERHEKRGKAAGGP
+1041 VGKKSRKN
-1056 TTGKGRGAASG
+1056 GKDKLKGSQSASI
-1067 KHPGQD
+1067 
-1073 YATGRSRTVARSE
+1073 ARSE
-1086 DLDSLRTE
+1086 DLDALQTD
-1094 LAPKVSRSLTRAA
+1094 LAPKVSQSLTKAA
-1107 RQPQVHGAT
+1107 GQPQIHGAKE
-1116 TWTFGTLP
+1116 WTFDP
-1124 ERIDLSRRGA
+1124 IPKRVDLSRKGP
-1134 DAVGYPCLVDEGA
+1134 DAVGYPCLVDEGDS
-1147 GVGTTVRDSVASQ
+1147 VGTTVLDTPRAQ
-1160 RASHAAGVVRLL
+1160 RTSHASGVVKLL
-1172 LLTLPDPTKWVV
+1172 VLNLPDPTKWVV
-1184 AHMDNRTKLALATS
+1184 THMDNATKLALATS

-1203 PALLADARRKAV
+1203 PALLADARHKAV
-1215 SSAAH
+1215 ASVAQEK
-1220 AGDLSEVRDSGAFD
+1220 AGDLSGIRDKKTFD
-1234 ALALTVR
+1234 DLALVVR
-1241 QEQADVMA
+1241 QDQADRMA

-1256 AVCSATVAA
+1256 RILSRVVAA
-1265 RRAIATV
+1265 RQALATV
-1272 ADPVTRQDMTDQV
+1272 SDPAIHADIVAQI

-1303 YMPRW
+1303 DMPRW
-1308 LEGVSVRVESLA
+1308 IQGVSVRIESLM
-1320 TSPGR
+1320 TNPSR
-1325 DPDRMA
+1325 DPRQMA

-1336 LAEYDALCAE
+1336 LADYDALCEE
-1346 QPEGALP
+1346 QPAGKLP
-1353 PQVEEIGFML
+1353 AEVEEIGFML
-1363 EELRVQYFAQRLGTR
+1363 EELRVQYFAQKLGTR
-1378 VTVSPKRIRRAIARA
+1378 VSVSPKRIRMAIAKLS
-1393 RG
+1393 

>member
-1 MAESRRLEGPLP
+1 MPDSRLEGELP
-13 GGGVVTFD
+13 GGGVVAFD
-21 AGLPIAAHAEEI
+21 TELPIAAHADEI
-33 ADLIEANQVVVVA
+33 ADLIQSHQVVVVA

-66 SRIAHTQPRRIA
+66 RHIAHTQPRRIA

-95 AQVGYQVRFTRRATS
+95 EQVGYQVRFTRRATS
-110 ETALTV
+110 DTALTV

-172 SATIDTARFSAH
+172 SATIDTARFAAH

-208 PSERV
+208 PSEQIRTDSE
-213 LPDEDDDTDGDPE
+213 LSSTNDDDDEDFLELPSSPDPT
-226 GDGPSDPGSAGGPG
+226 
-240 TAGATDGEVIDQV
+240 TANDEVLDQV
-253 TGVCRAVQELTH
+253 TGICRAVEELTQ
-265 EGDGDILVFLAGE
+265 EGDGDILIFLAGE
-278 QEIRETAE
+278 QEIRETAD
-286 ALADLKLS
+286 ALSDLALS
-294 HTEILP
+294 NTEILP

-308 EQHRVFTPHTGR
+308 EQHRVFTPHSGR

-332 LTVPGIRYVV
+332 LTVPGIRYVI

-362 IEPVSQASANQRAG
+362 IEPISQASANQRAG

-388 LYSEDDF
+388 LYSEADF
-395 ASRPEFTEPEI
+395 ESRPEFTEPEI

-416 QMAEARLGAITDFP
+416 QMAQARLGAITDFP

-454 PGHRNA
+454 TGHRDA
-460 PRLTRIGHQLAR
+460 PRLTKIGHQLAR

-479 GRMMLEGAARGSLS
+479 GRMLLEGAQQGSLA

-506 VRERPAE
+506 VRERPVE

-519 SFHRRFATEGNL
+519 SFHRRFATEANL
-531 LTTLSAVDAA
+531 LQTLQAA
-541 AGNRVGDWSRV
+541 DNADNNRAGDWSHV
-552 RQSAPV
+552 RQQVHQQSANTSEPQPV
-558 QGRTPS
+558 R
-564 GPPPRHT
+564 RT
-571 PHTNTR
+571 PHTPAERRTR
-577 PGSVPRPGPSAE
+577 QPQPGG
-589 KGTDTASIDEGGD
+589 IDEGGD

-608 LWRYLSHQRSRM
+608 LWRYLRHQRRHM
-620 GSSAFRRMCRA
+620 GSSAFRRMCRD

-644 LHNQLRQIARELG
+644 LHGQLCQIAKELH
-657 LRANNSPAPT
+657 LEINRTPAPT
-667 DRVIVALLSG
+667 DRVLVALLSG
-677 LLSHIGLAEVRE
+677 LLSHIGLVQIRE
-689 PSGRGR
+689 SSKRRGR
-695 RRSIGPR
+695 RPGPQ
-702 EYLGARGTRF
+702 EYIGARGTKF

-720 ARRNPEF
+720 ARKSPEL
-727 VVAVELVETSRLW
+727 VVAVELVETTRLW

-745 PIRPEWVEEVAGP
+745 AIRPEWVEEVAGP
-758 LIKRTWS
+758 LIKRSWE

-802 TVSREIFIR
+802 VVSRQIFIR
-811 SALVERDWHSRH
+811 SALVERDWRSHH

-879 VDDRHQ
+879 VQDRHQ
-885 LDLDLDDLVDPDS
+885 LDLSLDDLVDSDS
-898 VDADDFPDQWT
+898 VDADAFPDHWQ
-909 VDDLTLPVRYV
+909 VGNLDLPVRYV
-920 FDPGSGHDGVTVTIP
+920 FEPGSGHDGVTVTIP
-935 LALLNRV
+935 LALLNQV
-942 PTEPFTWQV
+942 PTAPFSWQV
-951 PGLRTELATELIRSL
+951 PGLRTELATELIRAL
-966 PKPIRTQLVPAP
+966 PKRIRTQLVPAP
-978 DRAREALSWLDEHD
+978 DRARAALTWLEDN
-992 GDRRAA
+992 GADRQAP
-998 FTSELGRALRALTGV
+998 FTEELGRALRGLTGV
-1013 VVADDDWDTS
+1013 VVETDDWDTGA
-1023 RIPAHLRV
+1023 IPAHLRV
-1031 GFDVVDAEGH
+1031 GFDIVDTEGRA
-1041 TVERHEKRGKAAGGP
+1041 VGKKSKKGGKNKSAFSRP
-1056 TTGKGRGAASG
+1056 T
-1067 KHPGQD
+1067 
-1073 YATGRSRTVARSE
+1073 YVARSE
-1086 DLDSLRTE
+1086 DLESLQAD
-1094 LAPKVSRSLTRAA
+1094 LAPKVSQSLTKAA
-1107 RQPQVHGAT
+1107 GRPQIHGAT
-1116 TWTFGTLP
+1116 RWVFDP
-1124 ERIDLSRRGA
+1124 IPQRVDLSRKGA
-1134 DAVGYPCLVDEGA
+1134 DAVGYPCLVDEGT
-1147 GVGTTVRDSVASQ
+1147 GVGTTVLDTSRAQ
-1160 RASHAAGVVRLL
+1160 RTSHAAGVVRLL
-1172 LLTLPDPTKWVV
+1172 VLTLPDPTKWVV
-1184 AHMDNRTKLALATS
+1184 SHMDNGTKLALSTS
-1198 PYPSV
+1198 PYPTV
-1203 PALLADARRKAV
+1203 PALLADARHKAV
-1215 SSAAH
+1215 DSVAH
-1220 AGDLSEVRDSGAFD
+1220 EKAGDLSGIRTKESFD
-1234 ALALTVR
+1234 DLALAVR
-1241 QEQADVMA
+1241 QGQADRMA

-1256 AVCSATVAA
+1256 TILTRLVEARQALATVS
-1265 RRAIATV
+1265 
-1272 ADPVTRQDMTDQV
+1272 DPVIRADITAQI
-1285 DDLVF
+1285 DDLIF

-1303 YMPRW
+1303 DMARW
-1308 LEGVSVRVESLA
+1308 IQGVSVRIESLM
-1320 TSPGR
+1320 TNPSR
-1325 DPDRMA
+1325 DPRQMA
-1331 ELEPL
+1331 QLEPL
-1336 LAEYDALCAE
+1336 LAEYDDLCEE
-1346 QPEGALP
+1346 QPAGKLP
-1353 PQVEEIGFML
+1353 AEVEEIGFML

-1378 VTVSPKRIRRAIARA
+1378 VTVSPKRIRSAMNKVS
-1393 RG
+1393 

>member
-1 MAESRRLEGPLP
+1 MPDSRLEGELP
-13 GGGVVTFD
+13 GGGVVAFD
-21 AGLPIAAHAEEI
+21 TELPIAAHADEI
-33 ADLIEANQVVVVA
+33 ADLIQNHQVVVVA

-66 SRIAHTQPRRIA
+66 RHIAHTQPRRIA

-95 AQVGYQVRFTRRATS
+95 EQVGFQVRFTRRATS
-110 ETALTV
+110 DTALTV

-208 PSERV
+208 PSEQARV
-213 LPDEDDDTDGDPE
+213 DDDGDEDFSE
-226 GDGPSDPGSAGGPG
+226 RPSAPASSNLNDEVVDQ
-240 TAGATDGEVIDQV
+240 ATGI
-253 TGVCRAVQELTH
+253 CRAVEELIR
-265 EGDGDILVFLAGE
+265 EGRSGDILVFLAGE
-278 QEIRETAE
+278 QEIRETTE
-286 ALADLKLS
+286 ALTDLKLAD
-294 HTEILP
+294 TEILP

-308 EQHRVFTPHTGR
+308 EQHRVFTPHGGR

-332 LTVPGIRYVV
+332 LTVPGIRYVI

-353 VRTKVQRLP
+353 MRTKVQRLP

-388 LYSEDDF
+388 LYSEADF
-395 ASRPEFTEPEI
+395 GSRPEFTEPEI

-416 QMAEARLGAITDFP
+416 QMAQARLGAITDFP

-454 PGHRNA
+454 PGHRDA
-460 PRLTRIGHQLAR
+460 PRLTKIGHQLAR

-479 GRMMLEGAARGSLS
+479 GRMLLEGSTQGSLA

-506 VRERPAE
+506 VRERPVE

-519 SFHRRFATEGNL
+519 SFHRRFACETNL
-531 LTTLSAVDAA
+531 LQTLQAVDNSDN
-541 AGNRVGDWSRV
+541 NRVGDWSQV
-552 RQSAPV
+552 RQSRVRNETTNTLKP
-558 QGRTPS
+558 GTPA
-564 GPPPRHT
+564 RHT
-571 PHTNTR
+571 PHTNSR
-577 PGSVPRPGPSAE
+577 PSKPAAEPQPG
-589 KGTDTASIDEGGD
+589 GIDEGGD

-608 LWRYLSHQRSRM
+608 LWRYLRHQRRQM
-620 GSSAFRRMCRA
+620 GSSAFRRMCRD

-644 LHNQLRQIARELG
+644 LHGQLRQIAKELH
-657 LRANNSPAPT
+657 LEVNRTPAPT
-667 DRVIVALLSG
+667 DRVLVALLSG
-677 LLSHIGLAEVRE
+677 LLSHIGLAQL
-689 PSGRGR
+689 RGSSKR
-695 RRSIGPR
+695 RGQRPGPQ
-702 EYLGARGTRF
+702 EYIGARGTTF

-720 ARRNPEF
+720 ARKSPEL

-745 PIRPEWVEEVAGP
+745 AVQPEWVEEVAGP
-758 LIKRTWS
+758 LIKRTWA
-765 APHWAASTASVVA
+765 APHWAASSASVVA

-792 RRVNY
+792 RHVNY

-802 TVSREIFIR
+802 VVSRQIFIR
-811 SALVERDWHSRH
+811 SALVERDWRSNH
-823 GFLKHNDRVRD
+823 GFLKHNDRIRD
-834 EAADLEERSRQRGL
+834 EAVDLEERSRQRGL

-879 VDDRHQ
+879 VQDRHQ
-885 LDLDLDDLVDPDS
+885 LDLSLDDLVDSDS
-898 VDADDFPDQWT
+898 VDADAFPDHWRIGNL
-909 VDDLTLPVRYV
+909 DLPVRYV
-920 FDPGSGHDGVTVTIP
+920 FEPGSGHDGVTVTIP
-935 LALLNRV
+935 LALLNQV
-942 PTEPFTWQV
+942 PTAPFSWQV
-951 PGLRTELATELIRSL
+951 PGLRTELAIELIRAL

-978 DRAREALSWLDEHD
+978 DRARAALTWLEDNDADREAP
-992 GDRRAA
+992 
-998 FTSELGRALRALTGV
+998 FTEELGRALRALTGV
-1013 VVADDDWDTS
+1013 IVDTDDWNTAV
-1023 RIPAHLRV
+1023 IPAHLRV
-1031 GFDVVDAEGH
+1031 GFDIIDAEGRA
-1041 TVERHEKRGKAAGGP
+1041 VGKE
-1056 TTGKGRGAASG
+1056 SG
-1067 KHPGQD
+1067 KKGMNKSALSQPKHI
-1073 YATGRSRTVARSE
+1073 ARSE
-1086 DLDSLRTE
+1086 DLESLQSD
-1094 LAPKVSRSLTRAA
+1094 LAPKVSQSLTKAA
-1107 RQPQVHGAT
+1107 GRPQIHGAT
-1116 TWTFGTLP
+1116 RWTFDPIP
-1124 ERIDLSRRGA
+1124 ERVDLLRKGA
-1134 DAVGYPCLVDEGA
+1134 DAVGYPCLVDEGTA
-1147 GVGTTVRDSVASQ
+1147 VGTTVLDTPRAQ
-1160 RASHAAGVVRLL
+1160 HASHAAGVVRLL
-1172 LLTLPDPTKWVV
+1172 VLTLPDPTKWVV
-1184 AHMDNRTKLALATS
+1184 SHMDNATKLALATS
-1198 PYPSV
+1198 PYPTV
-1203 PALLADARRKAV
+1203 PALLADARHKAV
-1215 SSAAH
+1215 ASVAH
-1220 AGDLSEVRDSGAFD
+1220 EKADDLSGIRTKESFD
-1234 ALALTVR
+1234 DLSLAVR
-1241 QEQADVMA
+1241 QDQADRMA
-1249 RVVRTAG
+1249 RVVRTVGRILTRVVEARQ
-1256 AVCSATVAA
+1256 ALATVS
-1265 RRAIATV
+1265 
-1272 ADPVTRQDMTDQV
+1272 DPVIRADITAQI

-1303 YMPRW
+1303 DMPRW
-1308 LEGVSVRVESLA
+1308 IQGVSVRIESL
-1320 TSPGR
+1320 TTNPSR
-1325 DPDRMA
+1325 DPRQMA

-1336 LAEYDALCAE
+1336 LAEYDALCEE
-1346 QPEGALP
+1346 QPAGKLP
-1353 PQVEEIGFML
+1353 AEVEEIGFML

-1378 VTVSPKRIRRAIARA
+1378 VTVSPKRIRSAMDKVSSA
-1393 RG
+1393 

>member
-1 MAESRRLEGPLP
+1 MPNSRLEGELP

-21 AGLPIAAHAEEI
+21 TDLPIAAHADEI
-33 ADLIEANQVVVVA
+33 ADLIKHHQVVVVA

-66 SRIAHTQPRRIA
+66 RQIAHTQPRRIA

-84 RVAEEMGVDLG
+84 RVAEEMGVELG
-95 AQVGYQVRFTRRATS
+95 EQVGYQVRFTRRAS
-110 ETALTV
+110 SDTALTV

-132 RAHDTI
+132 CAHDTI

-208 PSERV
+208 PSEQIR
-213 LPDEDDDTDGDPE
+213 PDDEDDIDDEDE
-226 GDGPSDPGSAGGPG
+226 LLHRPSAPSLTSPD
-240 TAGATDGEVIDQV
+240 DEVVDQV
-253 TGVCRAVQELTH
+253 TGICRAVQELCR
-265 EGDGDILVFLAGE
+265 EESGDILVFLAGE

-286 ALADLKLS
+286 ALADLNLS
-294 HTEILP
+294 NTEVLP

-332 LTVPGIRYVV
+332 LTVPGIRYVI

-353 VRTKVQRLP
+353 VRTKVQCLP

-388 LYSEDDF
+388 LYSQTSFE
-395 ASRPEFTEPEI
+395 SRPEFTEPEI

-416 QMAEARLGAITDFP
+416 QMAQARLGAITDFP

-454 PGHRNA
+454 PGHRDA
-460 PRLTRIGHQLAR
+460 PRLTKIGHQLAR

-479 GRMMLEGAARGSLS
+479 GRMLLEGARQGSLA

-506 VRERPAE
+506 VRERPAD

-519 SFHRRFATEGNL
+519 AFHRRFATEANL
-531 LTTLSAVDAA
+531 LQTLQAA
-541 AGNRVGDWSRV
+541 DNTDNNQVGDWSQV
-552 RQSAPV
+552 RRQHIHQEAANTAKP
-558 QGRTPS
+558 
-564 GPPPRHT
+564 GPPARHT
-571 PHTNTR
+571 PHTR
-577 PGSVPRPGPSAE
+577 GKISPRPQAG
-589 KGTDTASIDEGGD
+589 GIDEGGD

-608 LWRYLSHQRSRM
+608 LWRYLRHQRRQM

-644 LHNQLRQIARELG
+644 LHGQLRQIAKELH
-657 LRANNSPAPT
+657 LEVNRTSAPT
-667 DRVIVALLSG
+667 DRVLVALLSG
-677 LLSHIGLAEVRE
+677 LLSHIGLVQVRQ
-689 PSGRGR
+689 PAKRHGQRP
-695 RRSIGPR
+695 GPQ
-702 EYLGARGTRF
+702 EYLGARGTKF

-720 ARRNPEF
+720 ARKSPEL

-745 PIRPEWVEEVAGP
+745 AVQPEWVEEVAGP
-758 LIKRTWS
+758 LIRRSW
-765 APHWAASTASVVA
+765 AVPHWAASTASVVA
-778 TERATLFGVPLWAD
+778 TERGTLFGVPLWAD
-792 RRVNY
+792 RRVTY

-802 TVSREIFIR
+802 VASRQIFIR
-811 SALVERDWHSRH
+811 SALVERNWRSDH

-853 AIFAFYDRRVPEG
+853 AIFAFYDRRIPDG

-879 VDDRHQ
+879 VQDRHQ
-885 LDLDLDDLVDPDS
+885 LDLSIDDLVDSGS
-898 VDADDFPDQWT
+898 VDADAFPDHWK
-909 VDDLTLPVRYV
+909 VGNLELPVRYV
-920 FDPGSGHDGVTVTIP
+920 FEPGSGHDGVTVTIP
-935 LALLNRV
+935 LALLNQV
-942 PTEPFTWQV
+942 PTAPFSWQV
-951 PGLRTELATELIRSL
+951 PGLRTELATELIRAL
-966 PKPIRTQLVPAP
+966 PKRIRTQLVPAP
-978 DRAREALSWLDEHD
+978 DRARAALTWLEDHD
-992 GDRRAA
+992 ADRHAP
-998 FTSELGRALRALTGV
+998 FTNELGRALRTLTGV
-1013 VVADDDWDTS
+1013 IINPDDWNIAA
-1023 RIPAHLRV
+1023 IPAHLRI
-1031 GFDVVDAEGH
+1031 GFDITDAEGRP
-1041 TVERHEKRGKAAGGP
+1041 VGKKSRKN
-1056 TTGKGRGAASG
+1056 GKDKLKGSQSASI
-1067 KHPGQD
+1067 
-1073 YATGRSRTVARSE
+1073 ARSE
-1086 DLDSLRTE
+1086 DLDALQTD
-1094 LAPKVSRSLTRAA
+1094 LAPKVSQSLTKAA
-1107 RQPQVHGAT
+1107 GQPQIHGAKE
-1116 TWTFGTLP
+1116 WTFDP
-1124 ERIDLSRRGA
+1124 IPKRVDLSRKGP
-1134 DAVGYPCLVDEGA
+1134 DAVGYPCLVDEGDS
-1147 GVGTTVRDSVASQ
+1147 VGTTVLDTPRAQ
-1160 RASHAAGVVRLL
+1160 RTSHASGVVKLL
-1172 LLTLPDPTKWVV
+1172 VLNLPDPTKWVV
-1184 AHMDNRTKLALATS
+1184 THMDNATKLALATS

-1203 PALLADARRKAV
+1203 PALLADARHKAV
-1215 SSAAH
+1215 ASVAQEK
-1220 AGDLSEVRDSGAFD
+1220 AGDLSGIRDKKTFD
-1234 ALALTVR
+1234 DLALVVR
-1241 QEQADVMA
+1241 QDQADRMA

-1256 AVCSATVAA
+1256 RILSRVVAA
-1265 RRAIATV
+1265 RQALVTVSDPAIRADIV
-1272 ADPVTRQDMTDQV
+1272 AQI

-1303 YMPRW
+1303 DMPRW
-1308 LEGVSVRVESLA
+1308 IQGVSVRIESLM
-1320 TSPGR
+1320 TNPSR
-1325 DPDRMA
+1325 DPRQMA

-1336 LAEYDALCAE
+1336 LADYDALCEE
-1346 QPEGALP
+1346 QPAGKLP
-1353 PQVEEIGFML
+1353 AEVEEIGFML
-1363 EELRVQYFAQRLGTR
+1363 EELRVQYFAQKLGTR
-1378 VTVSPKRIRRAIARA
+1378 VSVSPKRIRMAIAKLS
-1393 RG
+1393 

>member
-1 MAESRRLEGPLP
+1 MPNSRLEGELP

-21 AGLPIAAHAEEI
+21 TDLPIAAHADEI
-33 ADLIEANQVVVVA
+33 ADLIKHHQVVVVA

-66 SRIAHTQPRRIA
+66 RQIAHTQPRRIA

-84 RVAEEMGVDLG
+84 RVAEEMGVELG
-95 AQVGYQVRFTRRATS
+95 EQVGYQVRFTRRAS
-110 ETALTV
+110 SDTALTV

-132 RAHDTI
+132 CAHDTI

-172 SATIDTARFSAH
+172 SATIDTTRFSAH

-208 PSERV
+208 PSEQIR
-213 LPDEDDDTDGDPE
+213 PDDEDDIDDEDE
-226 GDGPSDPGSAGGPG
+226 LLHRPSAPSLTSPD
-240 TAGATDGEVIDQV
+240 DEVVDQV
-253 TGVCRAVQELTH
+253 TGICRAVQELCR
-265 EGDGDILVFLAGE
+265 EESGDILVFLAGE

-286 ALADLKLS
+286 ALADLNLS
-294 HTEILP
+294 NTEVLP

-332 LTVPGIRYVV
+332 LTVPGIRYVI

-388 LYSEDDF
+388 LYSQTSFE
-395 ASRPEFTEPEI
+395 SRPEFTEPEI

-416 QMAEARLGAITDFP
+416 QMAQARLGAITDFP

-454 PGHRNA
+454 PGHRDA
-460 PRLTRIGHQLAR
+460 PRLTKIGHQLAR

-479 GRMMLEGAARGSLS
+479 GRMLLEGARQGSLA

-506 VRERPAE
+506 VRERPAD

-519 SFHRRFATEGNL
+519 AFHRRFATEANL
-531 LTTLSAVDAA
+531 LQTLQAA
-541 AGNRVGDWSRV
+541 DNTDNNQVGDWSQV
-552 RQSAPV
+552 RRQHIHQEAANTAKP
-558 QGRTPS
+558 
-564 GPPPRHT
+564 GPPARHT
-571 PHTNTR
+571 PHTR
-577 PGSVPRPGPSAE
+577 GKISPRPQAG
-589 KGTDTASIDEGGD
+589 GIDEGGD

-608 LWRYLSHQRSRM
+608 LWRYLRHQRRQM

-644 LHNQLRQIARELG
+644 LHGQLRQIAKELH
-657 LRANNSPAPT
+657 LEVNRTSAPT
-667 DRVIVALLSG
+667 DRVLVALLSG
-677 LLSHIGLAEVRE
+677 LLSHIGLVQLRQPAKRHGQR
-689 PSGRGR
+689 P
-695 RRSIGPR
+695 GPQ
-702 EYLGARGTRF
+702 EYLGARGTKF

-720 ARRNPEF
+720 ARKSPEL

-745 PIRPEWVEEVAGP
+745 AVQPEWVEEVAGP
-758 LIKRTWS
+758 LIRRSW
-765 APHWAASTASVVA
+765 AVPHWAASTASVVA
-778 TERATLFGVPLWAD
+778 TERGTLFGVPLWAD
-792 RRVNY
+792 RRVTY

-802 TVSREIFIR
+802 VASRQIFIR
-811 SALVERDWHSRH
+811 SALVERNWRSDH

-834 EAADLEERSRQRGL
+834 EAADLEERSRQRDL

-853 AIFAFYDRRVPEG
+853 AIFAFYDRRIPDG

-879 VDDRHQ
+879 VQDRHQ
-885 LDLDLDDLVDPDS
+885 LDLSIDDLVDSGS
-898 VDADDFPDQWT
+898 VDADAFPDHWK
-909 VDDLTLPVRYV
+909 VGNLELPVRYV
-920 FDPGSGHDGVTVTIP
+920 FEPGSGHDGVTVTIP
-935 LALLNRV
+935 LALLNQV
-942 PTEPFTWQV
+942 PTAPFSWQV
-951 PGLRTELATELIRSL
+951 PGLRTELATELIRAL
-966 PKPIRTQLVPAP
+966 PKRIRTQLVPAP
-978 DRAREALSWLDEHD
+978 DRARAALTWLEDHD
-992 GDRRAA
+992 ADRHAP
-998 FTSELGRALRALTGV
+998 FTNELGRALRTLTGV
-1013 VVADDDWDTS
+1013 IINPDDWNIAA
-1023 RIPAHLRV
+1023 IPAHLRI
-1031 GFDVVDAEGH
+1031 GFDITDAEGRP
-1041 TVERHEKRGKAAGGP
+1041 VGKKSRKN
-1056 TTGKGRGAASG
+1056 GKDKLKGSQSASI
-1067 KHPGQD
+1067 
-1073 YATGRSRTVARSE
+1073 ARSE
-1086 DLDSLRTE
+1086 DLEALQIV
-1094 LAPKVSRSLTRAA
+1094 LAPKVSQSLTKAA
-1107 RQPQVHGAT
+1107 GQPQIHGAKE
-1116 TWTFGTLP
+1116 WTFDP
-1124 ERIDLSRRGA
+1124 IPKRVDLSRKGP
-1134 DAVGYPCLVDEGA
+1134 DAVGYPCLVDEGDS
-1147 GVGTTVRDSVASQ
+1147 VGTTVLDTPRAQ
-1160 RASHAAGVVRLL
+1160 RTSHASGVVKLL
-1172 LLTLPDPTKWVV
+1172 VLNLPDPTKWVV
-1184 AHMDNRTKLALATS
+1184 THMDNATKLALATS

-1203 PALLADARRKAV
+1203 PALLADARHKAV
-1215 SSAAH
+1215 ASVAQEK
-1220 AGDLSEVRDSGAFD
+1220 AGDLSGIRDKKTFD
-1234 ALALTVR
+1234 DLALVVR
-1241 QEQADVMA
+1241 QDQADRMA

-1256 AVCSATVAA
+1256 RILSRVVAA
-1265 RRAIATV
+1265 RQALATV
-1272 ADPVTRQDMTDQV
+1272 SDPAIHADIVAQI

-1303 YMPRW
+1303 DMPRW
-1308 LEGVSVRVESLA
+1308 IQGVSVRIESLM
-1320 TSPGR
+1320 TNPSR
-1325 DPDRMA
+1325 DPRQMA

-1336 LAEYDALCAE
+1336 LADYDALCEE
-1346 QPEGALP
+1346 QPAGKLP
-1353 PQVEEIGFML
+1353 AEVEEIGFML
-1363 EELRVQYFAQRLGTR
+1363 EELRVQYFAQKLGTR
-1378 VTVSPKRIRRAIARA
+1378 VSVSPKRIRMAIAKLS
-1393 RG
+1393 

>member
-1 MAESRRLEGPLP
+1 MPNSRLEGELP

-21 AGLPIAAHAEEI
+21 TDLPIAAHADEI
-33 ADLIEANQVVVVA
+33 ADLIKHHQVVVVA

-66 SRIAHTQPRRIA
+66 RQIAHTQPRRIA

-84 RVAEEMGVDLG
+84 RVAEEMGVELG
-95 AQVGYQVRFTRRATS
+95 EQVGYQVRFTRRAS
-110 ETALTV
+110 SDTALTV

-132 RAHDTI
+132 CAHDTI

-172 SATIDTARFSAH
+172 SATIDTTRFSAH

-208 PSERV
+208 PSEQIR
-213 LPDEDDDTDGDPE
+213 PDDEDDIDDEDE
-226 GDGPSDPGSAGGPG
+226 LLHRPSAPSLTSPD
-240 TAGATDGEVIDQV
+240 DEVVDQV
-253 TGVCRAVQELTH
+253 TGICRAVQELCR
-265 EGDGDILVFLAGE
+265 EESGDILVFLAGE

-286 ALADLKLS
+286 ALADLNLS
-294 HTEILP
+294 NTEVLP

-332 LTVPGIRYVV
+332 LTVPGIRYVI

-388 LYSEDDF
+388 LYSQTSFE
-395 ASRPEFTEPEI
+395 SRPEFTEPEI

-416 QMAEARLGAITDFP
+416 QMAQARLGAITDFP

-454 PGHRNA
+454 PGHRDA
-460 PRLTRIGHQLAR
+460 SRLTKIGHQLAR

-479 GRMMLEGAARGSLS
+479 GRMLLEGARQGSLA

-506 VRERPAE
+506 VRERPAD

-519 SFHRRFATEGNL
+519 AFHRRFATEANL
-531 LTTLSAVDAA
+531 LQTLQAA
-541 AGNRVGDWSRV
+541 DNTDNNQVGDWSQV
-552 RQSAPV
+552 RRQHIHQEAANTAKP
-558 QGRTPS
+558 
-564 GPPPRHT
+564 GPPARHT
-571 PHTNTR
+571 PHTR
-577 PGSVPRPGPSAE
+577 GKISPRPQAG
-589 KGTDTASIDEGGD
+589 GIDEGGD

-608 LWRYLSHQRSRM
+608 LWRYLRHQRRQM

-644 LHNQLRQIARELG
+644 LHGQLRQIAKELH
-657 LRANNSPAPT
+657 LEVNRTSAPT
-667 DRVIVALLSG
+667 DRVLVALLSG
-677 LLSHIGLAEVRE
+677 LLSHIGLVQVRQ
-689 PSGRGR
+689 PAKRHGQRP
-695 RRSIGPR
+695 GPQ
-702 EYLGARGTRF
+702 EYLGARGTKF

-720 ARRNPEF
+720 ARKSPEL

-745 PIRPEWVEEVAGP
+745 AVQPEWVEEVAGP
-758 LIKRTWS
+758 LIRRSW
-765 APHWAASTASVVA
+765 AVPHWAASTASVVA
-778 TERATLFGVPLWAD
+778 TERGTLFGVPLWAD
-792 RRVNY
+792 RRVTY

-802 TVSREIFIR
+802 VASRQIFIR
-811 SALVERDWHSRH
+811 SALVERNWRSDH

-853 AIFAFYDRRVPEG
+853 AIFAFYDRRIPDG

-879 VDDRHQ
+879 VQDRHQ
-885 LDLDLDDLVDPDS
+885 LDLSIDDLVDSGS
-898 VDADDFPDQWT
+898 VDADAFPDHWK
-909 VDDLTLPVRYV
+909 VGNLELPVRYV
-920 FDPGSGHDGVTVTIP
+920 FEPGSGHDGVTVTIP
-935 LALLNRV
+935 LALLNQV
-942 PTEPFTWQV
+942 PTAPFSWQV
-951 PGLRTELATELIRSL
+951 PGLRTELATELIRAL
-966 PKPIRTQLVPAP
+966 PKRIRTQLVPAP
-978 DRAREALSWLDEHD
+978 DRARAALTWLEDHD
-992 GDRRAA
+992 ADRHAP
-998 FTSELGRALRALTGV
+998 FTNELGRALRTLTGV
-1013 VVADDDWDTS
+1013 IINPDDWNIAA
-1023 RIPAHLRV
+1023 IPAHLRI
-1031 GFDVVDAEGH
+1031 GFDITDAEGRP
-1041 TVERHEKRGKAAGGP
+1041 VGKKSKKN
-1056 TTGKGRGAASG
+1056 GKYKLKGSQPA
-1067 KHPGQD
+1067 PI
-1073 YATGRSRTVARSE
+1073 ARSE
-1086 DLDSLRTE
+1086 DLDALQTD
-1094 LAPKVSRSLTRAA
+1094 LAPKVSQSLTKAA
-1107 RQPQVHGAT
+1107 GQPQIHGAKE
-1116 TWTFGTLP
+1116 WTFDP
-1124 ERIDLSRRGA
+1124 IPKRVDLSRKGP
-1134 DAVGYPCLVDEGA
+1134 DAVGYPCLVDEGDS
-1147 GVGTTVRDSVASQ
+1147 VGTTVLDTPRAQ
-1160 RASHAAGVVRLL
+1160 RTSHASGVVKLL
-1172 LLTLPDPTKWVV
+1172 VLNLPDPTKWVV
-1184 AHMDNRTKLALATS
+1184 THMDNATKLALATS

-1203 PALLADARRKAV
+1203 PALLADARHKAV
-1215 SSAAH
+1215 ASVAQEK
-1220 AGDLSEVRDSGAFD
+1220 AGDLSGIRDKKTFD
-1234 ALALTVR
+1234 DLALVVR
-1241 QEQADVMA
+1241 QDQADRMA

-1256 AVCSATVAA
+1256 RILSRVVAA
-1265 RRAIATV
+1265 RQALATV
-1272 ADPVTRQDMTDQV
+1272 SDPAIHADIVAQI

-1303 YMPRW
+1303 DMPRW
-1308 LEGVSVRVESLA
+1308 IQGVSVRIESLM
-1320 TSPGR
+1320 TNPSR
-1325 DPDRMA
+1325 DPRQMA

-1336 LAEYDALCAE
+1336 LADYDALCEE
-1346 QPEGALP
+1346 QPAGKLP
-1353 PQVEEIGFML
+1353 AEVEEIGFML
-1363 EELRVQYFAQRLGTR
+1363 EELRVQYFAQKLGTR
-1378 VTVSPKRIRRAIARA
+1378 VSVSPKRIRMAIAKLS
-1393 RG
+1393 

>member
-1 MAESRRLEGPLP
+1 MPNSRLEGELP

-21 AGLPIAAHAEEI
+21 TDLPIAAHADEI
-33 ADLIEANQVVVVA
+33 ADLIKHHQVVVVA

-66 SRIAHTQPRRIA
+66 RQIAHTQPRRIA

-84 RVAEEMGVDLG
+84 RVAEEMGVELG
-95 AQVGYQVRFTRRATS
+95 EQVGYQVRFTRRAS
-110 ETALTV
+110 SDTALTV

-132 RAHDTI
+132 CAHDTI

-172 SATIDTARFSAH
+172 SATIDTTRFSAH

-208 PSERV
+208 PSEQIR
-213 LPDEDDDTDGDPE
+213 PDDEDDIDDEDE
-226 GDGPSDPGSAGGPG
+226 LLHRPSAPSLTSPD
-240 TAGATDGEVIDQV
+240 DEVVDQV
-253 TGVCRAVQELTH
+253 TGICRAVQELCR
-265 EGDGDILVFLAGE
+265 EESGDILVFLAGE

-286 ALADLKLS
+286 ALADLNLS
-294 HTEILP
+294 NTEVLP

-332 LTVPGIRYVV
+332 LTVPGIRYVI

-388 LYSEDDF
+388 LYSQTSFE
-395 ASRPEFTEPEI
+395 SRPEFTEPEI

-416 QMAEARLGAITDFP
+416 QMAQARLGAITDFP

-454 PGHRNA
+454 PGHRDA
-460 PRLTRIGHQLAR
+460 PRLTKIGHQLAR

-479 GRMMLEGAARGSLS
+479 GRMLLEGARQGSLA

-506 VRERPAE
+506 VRERPAD

-519 SFHRRFATEGNL
+519 AFHRRFATEANL
-531 LTTLSAVDAA
+531 LQTLQAA
-541 AGNRVGDWSRV
+541 DNTDNNQVGDWSQV
-552 RQSAPV
+552 RRQHIHQEAANTAKP
-558 QGRTPS
+558 
-564 GPPPRHT
+564 GPPARHT
-571 PHTNTR
+571 PHTR
-577 PGSVPRPGPSAE
+577 GKISPRPQAG
-589 KGTDTASIDEGGD
+589 GIDEGGD

-608 LWRYLSHQRSRM
+608 LWRYLRHQRRQM

-644 LHNQLRQIARELG
+644 LHGQLRQIAKELH
-657 LRANNSPAPT
+657 LEVNRTSAPT
-667 DRVIVALLSG
+667 DRVLVALLSG
-677 LLSHIGLAEVRE
+677 LLSHIGLVQLRQPAKRHGQR
-689 PSGRGR
+689 P
-695 RRSIGPR
+695 GPQ
-702 EYLGARGTRF
+702 EYLGARGTKF

-720 ARRNPEF
+720 ARKSPEL

-745 PIRPEWVEEVAGP
+745 AVQPEWVEEVAGP
-758 LIKRTWS
+758 LIKRSWA

-778 TERATLFGVPLWAD
+778 TERGTLFGVPLWAD
-792 RRVNY
+792 RRVTY

-802 TVSREIFIR
+802 VASRQIFIR
-811 SALVERDWHSRH
+811 SALVERNWRSDH

-834 EAADLEERSRQRGL
+834 EAADLEERSRQRDL

-853 AIFAFYDRRVPEG
+853 AIFAFYDRRIPDG

-879 VDDRHQ
+879 VQDRHQ
-885 LDLDLDDLVDPDS
+885 LDLSIDDLVDSGS
-898 VDADDFPDQWT
+898 VDADAFPDHWK
-909 VDDLTLPVRYV
+909 VGNLELPVRYV
-920 FDPGSGHDGVTVTIP
+920 FEPGSGHDGVTVTIP
-935 LALLNRV
+935 LALLNQV
-942 PTEPFTWQV
+942 PTAPFSWQV
-951 PGLRTELATELIRSL
+951 PGLRTELATELIRAL
-966 PKPIRTQLVPAP
+966 PKRIRTQLVPAP
-978 DRAREALSWLDEHD
+978 DRARAALTWLEDHD
-992 GDRRAA
+992 ADRHAP
-998 FTSELGRALRALTGV
+998 FTAELGRALRTLTGV
-1013 VVADDDWDTS
+1013 IINPDDWNIAA
-1023 RIPAHLRV
+1023 IPAHLRI
-1031 GFDVVDAEGH
+1031 GFDITDAEGRP
-1041 TVERHEKRGKAAGGP
+1041 VGKKSKKN
-1056 TTGKGRGAASG
+1056 GKDKLKGSQSASI
-1067 KHPGQD
+1067 
-1073 YATGRSRTVARSE
+1073 ARSE
-1086 DLDSLRTE
+1086 DLDALQTD
-1094 LAPKVSRSLTRAA
+1094 LAPKVSQSLTKAA
-1107 RQPQVHGAT
+1107 GQPQIHGAKE
-1116 TWTFGTLP
+1116 WTFDP
-1124 ERIDLSRRGA
+1124 IPKRVDLSRKGP
-1134 DAVGYPCLVDEGA
+1134 DAVGYPCLVDEGDS
-1147 GVGTTVRDSVASQ
+1147 VGTTVLDTPRAQ
-1160 RASHAAGVVRLL
+1160 RTSHASGVVKLL
-1172 LLTLPDPTKWVV
+1172 VLNLPDPTKWVV
-1184 AHMDNRTKLALATS
+1184 THMDNATKLALATS

-1203 PALLADARRKAV
+1203 SALLADARHKAV
-1215 SSAAH
+1215 ASVAQEK
-1220 AGDLSEVRDSGAFD
+1220 AGDLSGIRDKKTFD
-1234 ALALTVR
+1234 DLALVVR
-1241 QEQADVMA
+1241 QDQADRMA

-1256 AVCSATVAA
+1256 RILSRVVAA
-1265 RRAIATV
+1265 RQALATV
-1272 ADPVTRQDMTDQV
+1272 SDPAIHADIVAQI

-1303 YMPRW
+1303 DMPRW
-1308 LEGVSVRVESLA
+1308 IQGVSVRIESLM
-1320 TSPGR
+1320 TNPSR
-1325 DPDRMA
+1325 DPRQMA

-1336 LAEYDALCAE
+1336 LADYDALCEE
-1346 QPEGALP
+1346 QPAGKLP
-1353 PQVEEIGFML
+1353 AEVEEIGFML
-1363 EELRVQYFAQRLGTR
+1363 EELRVQYFAQKLGTR
-1378 VTVSPKRIRRAIARA
+1378 VSVSPKRIRMAIAKLS
-1393 RG
+1393 